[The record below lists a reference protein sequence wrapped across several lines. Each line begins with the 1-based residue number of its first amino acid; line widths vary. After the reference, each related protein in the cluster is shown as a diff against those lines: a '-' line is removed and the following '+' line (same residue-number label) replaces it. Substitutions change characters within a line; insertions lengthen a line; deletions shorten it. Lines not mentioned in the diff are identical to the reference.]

1 MQPSQVAFQA
11 LDYAQQLKVS
21 IEADAQR
28 KSDPGLRVPADYAF
42 ALLALLAAGGLV
54 LGSIALG
61 EFACRPFA
69 CIKGQGVW
77 PKGAAVVARRG
88 WKGGLV
94 AWEMMGGGRGR
105 RAYVSTNTSAV
116 LRQTS
121 PEEHHKRRSR
131 ALLVANTYTHHMPQ
145 P

>member
-61 EFACRPFA
+61 WWVLWRTTLHKMGPFRDLMGLN
-69 CIKGQGVW
+69 K
-77 PKGAAVVARRG
+77 AAKADA
-88 WKGGLV
+88 KQ
-94 AWEMMGGGRGR
+94 
-105 RAYVSTNTSAV
+105 RAAA
-116 LRQTS
+116 
-121 PEEHHKRRSR
+121 EIR
-131 ALLVANTYTHHMPQ
+131 ALKVRT
-145 P
+145 